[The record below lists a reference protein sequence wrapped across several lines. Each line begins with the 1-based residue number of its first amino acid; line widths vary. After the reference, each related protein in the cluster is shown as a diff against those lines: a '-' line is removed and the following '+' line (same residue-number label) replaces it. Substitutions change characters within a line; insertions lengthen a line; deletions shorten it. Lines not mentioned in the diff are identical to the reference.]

1 MPPRAY
7 TGENDKKYQK
17 LFKMYKRAHPDKL
30 GMDVS
35 DEVIRL
41 WKETLQKGKDDAVY
55 TEYMARL
62 DRKIERNAKYNIRA
76 CFGRYISPKERREK
90 EMEEEE
96 ERRFNRIAE

>member
-7 TGENDKKYQK
+7 TGENDQKYQK
-17 LFKMYKRAHPDKL
+17 LFKMHKRAHPDKL

-62 DRKIERNAKYNIRA
+62 DRKIERNSKYNIKA
-76 CFGRYISPKERREK
+76 CFGR
-90 EMEEEE
+90 
-96 ERRFNRIAE
+96 

>member
-7 TGENDKKYQK
+7 TGENDQKYQK

-55 TEYMARL
+55 TEYMARQ
-62 DRKIERNAKYNIRA
+62 DRKIERNAKYNIKASVQLSLKEHKRICKKA
-76 CFGRYISPKERREK
+76 KKHFGRG
-90 EMEEEE
+90 
-96 ERRFNRIAE
+96 